1 MKISWF
7 FVAMVSFMFLAGSPA
22 GAFTVYN
29 DTGNTIAVQGGDCS
43 DCYKAKIKAG
53 DQGACPG
60 DKAGCAGNT
69 FISFQ
74 VPGINCNLRCNKKTP
89 ANGWV
94 TISTRQAGKKG
105 LRARCDVYDEKGN
118 ELTAGNPWCRCR

>member
-1 MKISWF
+1 MKISGL
-7 FVAMVSFMFLAGSPA
+7 VVVIVSFMFLVSSPA

-29 DTGNTIAVQGGDCS
+29 DTGSTIAVQGSDCP

-53 DQGACPG
+53 EQGSCPADQ
-60 DKAGCAGNT
+60 AGCQGNT

-74 VPGINCNLRCNKKTP
+74 VPEIDCNLRCNKKVP
-89 ANGWV
+89 AKGWV
-94 TISTRQAGKKG
+94 TISTRRTDKG
-105 LRARCDVYDEKGN
+105 LRARCDVYDRKGR